1 MKPFKFILF
10 FISCLLLPALACQVL
25 SNDEPTAAPTA
36 IIAQAT
42 STTEPSATPLPPTE
56 TAIPPTPTI
65 VPTKPPSP
73 TKTPLAQP
81 TPPLLPTP
89 ESNEEPAF
97 GLTNTPYTHDGGY
110 LAILYPAGWQIDTT
124 TASVS
129 FTEPNGSGFVYIQM
143 TNTGYELDNDSF
155 TNFIT
160 YRESNY
166 FSDFSNYQPE
176 EMDVSDSFGSTSK
189 TLDYQSVPQTVI
201 TFYDQQGPIIYSYDF
216 WADTADFGNY
226 LSGYAEMLRSTIPN
240 SATAQE
246 LEAYHWVYTFTGP
259 ADLFTIE
266 VPIAWNYEYSDS
278 EHTLV
283 DTFTAPDGRALIQ
296 NVVYD
301 DGQAVSRSEAG
312 QFALT
317 LLREFYASD
326 LRVTD
331 DQVQPDGSERL
342 IWNSPSGGYT
352 GTSFFE
358 SRGTT
363 FLLFTT
369 VYNNDYENIY
379 LDVLNYTI
387 STYIIP

>member
-1 MKPFKFILF
+1 MRLVKLILF
-10 FISCLLLPALACQVL
+10 FTAFLLLPALACQTL
-25 SNDEPTAAPTA
+25 SNDEPTSAPTA

-42 STTEPSATPLPPTE
+42 STNEPSATPVPPTE
-56 TAIPPTPTI
+56 TAIPPTPTVLI
-65 VPTKPPSP
+65 APTKPPTP
-73 TKTPLAQP
+73 TQTSP
-81 TPPLLPTP
+81 TPPSLPTP

-97 GLTNTPYTHDGGY
+97 VLEQTAYIHDGGY
-110 LAILYPAGWQIDTT
+110 LTILYPAGWQINPT

-129 FTEPNGSGFVYIQM
+129 FTEPTGSGFVYIHI
-143 TNTGYELDNDSF
+143 TNTGYELDEESF

-160 YRESNY
+160 YRETNY
-166 FSDFSNYQPE
+166 FSEFNNYQPGE
-176 EMDVSDSFGSTSK
+176 IDVSEGFGSTDK
-189 TLDYQSVPQTVI
+189 TLDYQGVPQTVI
-201 TFYDQQGPIIYSYDF
+201 SFYDQQGPIIYGYDF

-226 LSGYAEMLRSTIPN
+226 LSGYAEMLGSTVPN
-240 SATAQE
+240 STAAQE
-246 LEAYHWVYTFTGP
+246 LETYYWIYTFTGP

-266 VPIAWNYEYSDS
+266 VPLAWNYEYSDS
-278 EHTLV
+278 ENTIV
-283 DTFTAPDGRALIQ
+283 DTFTAPDNRAIIQ
-296 NVVYD
+296 NVAYD
-301 DGQAVSRSEAG
+301 NGQAVSRSEAG

-369 VYNNDYENIY
+369 VYNNDYEDIY